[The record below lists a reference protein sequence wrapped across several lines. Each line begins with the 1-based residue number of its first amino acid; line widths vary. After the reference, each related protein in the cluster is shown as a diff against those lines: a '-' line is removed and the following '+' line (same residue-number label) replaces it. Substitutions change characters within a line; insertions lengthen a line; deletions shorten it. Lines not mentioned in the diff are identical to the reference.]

1 MRLGLCGRKGPGGF
15 RSRGGRGTGRNGL
28 HRLRHGLQRLCQI
41 DQCQFQLNALV
52 AAAGHVLQRVAQQPD
67 GPDGF
72 PLAQRRAFLQIEGFF
87 LGRDTGQ
94 QRLPAGQGR
103 QHQGP
108 VVGNELI
115 RQPLDVHRVLL
126 PQLGQT
132 GQRRGTILGGN
143 GVRDAEQVAPVG
155 HARHLADN
163 AGVDLGGHTR
173 AGVQDGQRIA
183 HGTIRQA
190 GDELRALGGQLQV
203 LLPGDVLHPPGN
215 VLRDDAGKIIPLA
228 AGEDGLRH
236 FLDLGRGQDE
246 DDVGG
251 RLLQRFEQGVER
263 RRREH
268 VHLVDDIYFIPAL
281 AGGVGRLIPQAADI
295 VHAVVGGR
303 VHLHHVQDAAVVDTA
318 ADGALAAGVAVVGV
332 EAVDRLGKDLGAGG
346 LARAAHA
353 CKQVGVANAPGGHLV
368 AQRGHRAVLG
378 HHILKPLGSPLAVQ
392 RAIHPAL
399 LL

>member
-1 MRLGLCGRKGPGGF
+1 M
-15 RSRGGRGTGRNGL
+15 
-28 HRLRHGLQRLCQI
+28 
-41 DQCQFQLNALV
+41 
-52 AAAGHVLQRVAQQPD
+52 
-67 GPDGF
+67 
-72 PLAQRRAFLQIEGFF
+72 
-87 LGRDTGQ
+87 
-94 QRLPAGQGR
+94 
-103 QHQGP
+103 
-108 VVGNELI
+108 
-115 RQPLDVHRVLL
+115 
-126 PQLGQT
+126 
-132 GQRRGTILGGN
+132 
-143 GVRDAEQVAPVG
+143 
-155 HARHLADN
+155 
-163 AGVDLGGHTR
+163 
-173 AGVQDGQRIA
+173 
-183 HGTIRQA
+183 
-190 GDELRALGGQLQV
+190 
-203 LLPGDVLHPPGN
+203 
-215 VLRDDAGKIIPLA
+215 
-228 AGEDGLRH
+228 
-236 FLDLGRGQDE
+236 
-246 DDVGG
+246 GG

-281 AGGVGRLIPQAADI
+281 AGGVGCLIPQAADI

-303 VHLHHVQDAAVVDTA
+303 IHLHHVQDAAVVDAT